1 MYHSVRVRVRV
12 SVRIR
17 TGIRIRIRI
26 RVQVYTVSTVTALYV
41 NSSYMLSSLCRV
53 KGAIASFQSSYTTS
67 MNRVHPNTGDGGQL
81 NIVQAYIKPVKPF
94 TANALQ

>member
-1 MYHSVRVRVRV
+1 MYHSVGVRVRV

-17 TGIRIRIRI
+17 TGIRIRI

-41 NSSYMLSSLCRV
+41 NSSYTLSSLCRV

-67 MNRVHPNTGDGGQL
+67 MNRVHPNTGEGGQL